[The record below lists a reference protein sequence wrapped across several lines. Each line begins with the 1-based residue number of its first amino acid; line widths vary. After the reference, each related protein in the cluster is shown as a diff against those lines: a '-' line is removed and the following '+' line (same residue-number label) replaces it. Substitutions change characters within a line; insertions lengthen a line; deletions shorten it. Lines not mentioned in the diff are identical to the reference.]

1 VLLPLLLGA
10 LALGCGLLLELA
22 GGVTLPWPLL
32 LPLGFALVVVASQFP
47 TLSGGTAV
55 LAAPLVVALAVI
67 GVALAPRRL
76 PAVDPWGLA
85 AGLGA
90 YLAYGAPTILSGR
103 ATFDGYIKLDDTATY
118 LAMLDRI
125 ETHGRDLSGLAPST
139 YEATLHTSLA
149 YGYPV
154 GSFAPLG
161 VVQRLLGI
169 DPAWLWQPYL
179 ALLGGLLALALYA
192 LAGHAV
198 PSRPLRATVAF
209 VAAQPAILFGY
220 SLWGGIKELATAV
233 LVVVL
238 AACVAPLLE
247 EGSARAALPLA
258 TAAAAIVGVLSLGGA
273 LWLALLLP
281 ALALV
286 VVLRGAALAVRAVAV
301 FAVAGVVLAIP
312 PIVAAF
318 TWLGH
323 AGAFTSDTELGNLV
337 GPLRFIQVAG
347 IWPNGD
353 FRRPPHDLAP
363 THALVAIVFVAA
375 VGGIV
380 WAWTRG
386 AWETLL
392 YAAGALLGAVVL
404 YEVGSPWVAGKA
416 LASASPAFVLL
427 ALTAA
432 GALAV
437 VGRRIEA
444 AVLAAAV
451 VGGVA
456 WSNVLAYREVWLAPR
471 ARLAELESIGK
482 RYAGQGPALMTEF
495 EPYGAR
501 HFLRR
506 VDAEGTS
513 ELRRRLIPLRSN
525 QPLQP
530 LAYADIDRFRLDA
543 IEVYPT
549 LVLRRSP
556 VASRPPSA
564 YRLVER
570 RHWYEVWQRRPD
582 APRILVHLPLGTE
595 TDPGAVPS
603 CSAVRRLATLAGVRR
618 LVAAPRERVA
628 VFPVAGSSFATSFH
642 ATRGAYDVWVGGSF
656 LGLVSAA
663 VDGHRVGVARHQLEW
678 TGQYVDLGSVRLST
692 GDHRLAL
699 SLSTGGWRPGS
710 RGVPPFPLGPVA
722 VAPDARVRLVSV
734 APAQAASLCGQR
746 LDWIEAVA

>member
-1 VLLPLLLGA
+1 MLLPLVLGA
-10 LALGCGLLLELA
+10 LALGCGILLELA
-22 GGVTLPWPLL
+22 GGARLPWTLL
-32 LPLGFALVVVASQFP
+32 VPAGFALAVCASQFP
-47 TLSGGTAV
+47 TLSGGTAI
-55 LAAPLVVALAVI
+55 LAAPLVVALAV
-67 GVALAPRRL
+67 GGLALAPRRAL
-76 PAVDPWGLA
+76 AVDGWGAGAGLA
-85 AGLGA
+85 A
-90 YLAYGAPTILSGR
+90 YLVYAAPTVLSGR

-118 LAMLDRI
+118 LAMLDRV
-125 ETHGRDLSGLAPST
+125 ESHGRDLSGLAPST

-179 ALLGGLLALALYA
+179 AFLGGILALALYA
-192 LAGHAV
+192 LAARAV
-198 PSRPLRATVAF
+198 PSRPLRAAVAF

-247 EGSARAALPLA
+247 HGSERAALPLA
-258 TAAAAIVGVLSLGGA
+258 TAAAAVVGVLSLGGA

-281 ALALV
+281 ALALLV
-286 VVLRGAALAVRAVAV
+286 VRRGAALAVRAAVV
-301 FAVAGVVLAIP
+301 FAAAAVVLAIP

-318 TWLGH
+318 EWLPRS
-323 AGAFTSDTELGNLV
+323 GAFTSGTELGNLI

-353 FRRPPHDLAP
+353 FRRAPHDLAP
-363 THALVAIVFVAA
+363 THVLVAVVFLAA
-375 VGGIV
+375 ASGLA
-380 WAWTRG
+380 WAWRRG
-386 AWETLL
+386 SWETLL
-392 YAAGALLGAVVL
+392 YAGGALLGAVVL

-427 ALTAA
+427 ALVAA
-432 GALAV
+432 AALALG
-437 VGRRIEA
+437 GRHVEA
-444 AVLAAAV
+444 AVLGAAV

-456 WSNVLAYREVWLAPR
+456 WSNVLAYRDVWLAPR
-471 ARLAELESIGK
+471 DRLAELEAIGK

-506 VDAEGTS
+506 LDAEGTS

-570 RHWYEVWQRRPD
+570 RHWYEVWQRRPEV
-582 APRILVHLPLGTE
+582 RILEHLPLGTE
-595 TDPGAVPS
+595 TDPGAVPR
-603 CSAVRRLATLAGVRR
+603 CSAVLRLAGLGGVRR
-618 LVAAPRERVA
+618 LIAFPREHVA
-628 VFPVAGSSFATSFH
+628 VFPLAGSLLATQFH
-642 ATRGAYDVWVGGSF
+642 ATAGRYEIWVGGSF
-656 LGLVSAA
+656 VGRVTAA
-663 VDGHRVGVARHQLEW
+663 VDGRPVGSAWHQLEW
-678 TGQYVDLGSVRLST
+678 TGQYVELGTRRLQA
-692 GDHRLAL
+692 GDHAVTLR
-699 SLSTGGWRPGS
+699 STTGGWRPGTHGGS
-710 RGVPPFPLGPVA
+710 PFPLGPLV
-722 VAPDARVRLVSV
+722 VAPVESSRLVSV
-734 APAQAASLCGQR
+734 APSAARSLCGRR
-746 LDWIEAVA
+746 LDWVEAVA

>member
-1 VLLPLLLGA
+1 VLLPLVLGA
-10 LALGCGLLLELA
+10 LALGSGLLLELA

-32 LPLGFALVVVASQFP
+32 LPAGFALVVVASQFP

-55 LAAPLVVALAVI
+55 FAAPLVVALAVI
-67 GVALAPRRL
+67 GISLAPRRVL
-76 PAVDPWGLA
+76 AVDPWGAA
-85 AGLGA
+85 AGLAA

-125 ETHGRDLSGLAPST
+125 EAHGRDLSGLPLST
-139 YEATLHTSLA
+139 YSRTLHTSLA
-149 YGYPV
+149 FGYPV

-161 VVQRLLGI
+161 VVQRLLAI
-169 DPAWLWQPYL
+169 DAAWLWQPYL

-192 LAGHAV
+192 LARDAV
-198 PSRPLRATVAF
+198 PSRPLRAVVAF
-209 VAAQPAILFGY
+209 VAAQPAILYGY
-220 SLWGGIKELATAV
+220 SVWGGIKELANAV
-233 LVVVL
+233 LLAVL

-247 EGSARAALPLA
+247 NNSARAALPLA
-258 TAAAAIVGVLSLGGA
+258 AAAAAVVGVMSVGGA
-273 LWLALLLP
+273 IWLALLVP

-286 VVLRGAALAVRAVAV
+286 VVLRGARLAARAVGM
-301 FAVAGVVLAIP
+301 FAGAAVVLAIP

-363 THALVAIVFVAA
+363 TYVLVALIFVAA
-375 VGGIV
+375 AAGVV
-380 WAWTRG
+380 WAWSRR

-392 YAAGALLGAVVL
+392 YAAGALFGAVVL
-404 YEVGSPWVAGKA
+404 FEAGSPWVAGKS

-432 GALAV
+432 GALALA
-437 VGRRIEA
+437 GRRVEA

-471 ARLAELESIGK
+471 ARLAELESIGE
-482 RYAGQGPALMTEF
+482 RYGGEGPALMTEF
-495 EPYGAR
+495 DPYGAR

-506 VDAEGTS
+506 LDAEGAS
-513 ELRRRLIPLRSN
+513 ELRYRFIPLRSN

-556 VASRPPSA
+556 VASRPPSE

-570 RHWYEVWQRRPD
+570 RHWYEVWQRRPG
-582 APRILVHLPLGTE
+582 AARILEHLPLGTE

-603 CSAVRRLATLAGVRR
+603 CSSVRRLAALAGVRR
-618 LVAAPRERVA
+618 LVAAPREHVA
-628 VFPVAGSSFATSFH
+628 VFSVAGSPFATSFH
-642 ATRGAYDVWVGGSF
+642 TTAGAYDVWVGGSF

-663 VDGHRVGVARHQLEW
+663 VDGRRVGVARHQLEW
-678 TGQYVDLGSVRLST
+678 TGQYVDLGSTRLGS
-692 GDHRLAL
+692 GDHRLTL
-699 SLSTGGWRPGS
+699 SLTTGGWRPGS
-710 RGVPPFPLGPVA
+710 RGVSPFPLGPVA
-722 VAPDARVRLVSV
+722 VAPDVSVRLVSL
-734 APAQAASLCGQR
+734 PPTRAASLCGQR

>member
-1 VLLPLLLGA
+1 VLLPLVLGA
-10 LALGCGLLLELA
+10 LSLGCGLLLEQA
-22 GGVTLPWPLL
+22 GGVELPWPLL
-32 LPLGFALVVVASQFP
+32 LPAGFALVVVASQFP

-55 LAAPLVVALAVI
+55 LAAPLVVALAVV
-67 GVALAPRRL
+67 GLALAPRRVL
-76 PAVDPWGLA
+76 AVDPWGAA
-85 AGLGA
+85 AGLAA

-149 YGYPV
+149 FGYPV

-161 VVQRLLGI
+161 VGQRLLGI

-179 ALLGGLLALALYA
+179 ALLGGLVALALYA
-192 LAGHAV
+192 LAARVV
-198 PSRPLRATVAF
+198 PSRPVRAGVAF
-209 VAAQPAILFGY
+209 VAAQPAILYGY
-220 SLWGGIKELATAV
+220 SLWGGIKELANAL
-233 LVVVL
+233 LVAVL
-238 AACVAPLLE
+238 AACVVPLLE
-247 EGSARAALPLA
+247 EGPARAAIPL
-258 TAAAAIVGVLSLGGA
+258 AAAAAAVVGVMSVGGA
-273 LWLALLLP
+273 IWLALLLP
-281 ALALV
+281 ALVLLV
-286 VVLRGAALAVRAVAV
+286 WRRGADMAVRAVGV
-301 FAVAGVVLAIP
+301 FGVAGVVFAIP
-312 PIVAAF
+312 PIAAAF

-323 AGAFTSDTELGNLV
+323 SGAFTSGTELGNLV

-363 THALVAIVFVAA
+363 THALVGVVFAA
-375 VGGIV
+375 GAGALL
-380 WAWTRG
+380 WAWLRRS
-386 AWETLL
+386 WELLL
-392 YAAGALLGAVVL
+392 YAGGALLGAVVL
-404 YEVGSPWVAGKA
+404 FEVGSPWVAGKS
-416 LASASPAFVLL
+416 LAAASPAFILL

-432 GALAV
+432 AALAV
-437 VGRRIEA
+437 ARRRIEA
-444 AVLAAAV
+444 AVLAAAI

-495 EPYGAR
+495 DPYGAR

-506 VDAEGTS
+506 LDAEGAS
-513 ELRRRLIPLRSN
+513 ELRRREILLRSN

-556 VASRPPSA
+556 VSSRPPSE

-570 RHWYEVWQRRPD
+570 RHWYEIWQRRSG
-582 APRILVHLPLGTE
+582 ARRILEHLPLGTE
-595 TDPGAVPS
+595 TDPSAVPS
-603 CSAVRRLATLAGVRR
+603 CSAVRRLAGLAGVRR
-618 LVAAPRERVA
+618 LVAAPREHVA
-628 VFPVAGSSFATSFH
+628 VFPVAGSSLVTSFH

-663 VDGHRVGVARHQLEW
+663 VDGRRVGVARHQLEW
-678 TGQYVDLGSVRLST
+678 TGQYVDLGSVRLGT
-692 GDHRLAL
+692 GDHRLTL
-699 SLSTGGWRPGS
+699 SLATGGWRPGS

-722 VAPDARVRLVSV
+722 VSPDVPVRLVSV
-734 APAQAASLCGQR
+734 APGDAESLCGQR
-746 LDWIEAVA
+746 LDWVEAVA

>member
-1 VLLPLLLGA
+1 VLLPLVLGA
-10 LALGCGLLLELA
+10 LALGCGLLLEAA

-32 LPLGFALVVVASQFP
+32 LPAGFALVVAASQFP

-67 GVALAPRRL
+67 GVALAPRRVL
-76 PAVDPWGLA
+76 AVDPWGVA
-85 AGLGA
+85 AGLAA

-125 ETHGRDLSGLAPST
+125 EAHGRDLSGLPPST

-149 YGYPV
+149 FGYPV
-154 GSFAPLG
+154 GSFTPLG

-192 LAGHAV
+192 LAGQAV
-198 PSRPLRATVAF
+198 PSRPLRAAIAF
-209 VAAQPAILFGY
+209 VAAQPAILYGY
-220 SLWGGIKELATAV
+220 SLWGGIKELANAV
-233 LVVVL
+233 LVAVL

-247 EGSARAALPLA
+247 GGSARAALPLA
-258 TAAAAIVGVLSLGGA
+258 AAAAAVVGVMSLGGA

-286 VVLRGAALAVRAVAV
+286 VVLRGAALAVRAVGV
-301 FAVAGVVLAIP
+301 FAVAAVVLAIP
-312 PIVAAF
+312 PIAAAF

-323 AGAFTSDTELGNLV
+323 AGAFTSESELGNLV

-363 THALVAIVFVAA
+363 THVLVAIVFVAA
-375 VGGIV
+375 AAGVV

-392 YAAGALLGAVVL
+392 YAAGALVGAVVL
-404 YEVGSPWVAGKA
+404 FEVGSPWVAGKS
-416 LASASPAFVLL
+416 LASAAPAFVLL

-437 VGRRIEA
+437 AGRRIEA
-444 AVLAAAV
+444 AVLAAAI

-495 EPYGAR
+495 DPYGAR

-506 VDAEGTS
+506 LDAEGAS
-513 ELRRRLIPLRSN
+513 ELRRRVIPLRSN

-530 LAYADIDRFRLDA
+530 LDYADIDRFRLDA

-556 VASRPPSA
+556 VSSRPPSE

-570 RHWYEVWQRRPD
+570 RHWYEVWQRRAG
-582 APRILVHLPLGTE
+582 APRVLEHLPLGAE

-603 CSAVRRLATLAGVRR
+603 CSAVRRLAALTGVRR
-618 LVAAPRERVA
+618 LVAAPREHVA
-628 VFPVAGSSFATSFH
+628 VFPVSGSSFATRFH
-642 ATRGAYDVWVGGSF
+642 ASGGAYDVWAGGSF
-656 LGLVSAA
+656 LGLVSAE
-663 VDGHRVGVARHQLEW
+663 VDGRRVGVARHQLEW
-678 TGQYVDLGSVRLST
+678 TGQYVDLGSVRLGT
-692 GDHRLAL
+692 GDHRLTL
-699 SLSTGGWRPGS
+699 SLTTGGWRPGS
-710 RGVPPFPLGPVA
+710 RGVSPFPLGPVA
-722 VAPDARVRLVSV
+722 VAPDAPMRLVSV
-734 APAQAASLCGQR
+734 PPARAASLCGRR
-746 LDWIEAVA
+746 LDWVEAVA

>member
-1 VLLPLLLGA
+1 MLVPLVLGA
-10 LALGCGLLLELA
+10 LALGCGLLLEQA
-22 GGVTLPWPLL
+22 GGRMLPWALL
-32 LPLGFALVVVASQFP
+32 LPAGFALVVVASQFP

-67 GVALAPRRL
+67 GLALAPRRVL
-76 PAVDPWGLA
+76 AVDPWGAA
-85 AGLGA
+85 AGLAA

-139 YEATLHTSLA
+139 YEATLNTSLA
-149 YGYPV
+149 YGYPA

-169 DPAWLWQPYL
+169 DAAWLWQPYL

-192 LAGHAV
+192 LARHAV
-198 PSRPLRATVAF
+198 PSRPLRAAVAF
-209 VAAQPAILFGY
+209 VAAQPAILYGY
-220 SLWGGIKELATAV
+220 ALWGGIKELANAV
-233 LVVVL
+233 LLAVL
-238 AACVAPLLE
+238 AACVGPLLE
-247 EGSARAALPLA
+247 DGSARSALPLA
-258 TAAAAIVGVLSLGGA
+258 AAAAAIVGVMSVGGGI
-273 LWLALLLP
+273 WLALLLP

-286 VVLRGAALAVRAVAV
+286 VLLRGAGLAVRAVGV
-301 FAVAGVVLAIP
+301 FAGAAVVFAIP

-323 AGAFTSDTELGNLV
+323 SGAFTSDTELGNLV

-353 FRRPPHDLAP
+353 FRRPPPDLAP
-363 THALVAIVFVAA
+363 THVLVAIVFLAA
-375 VGGIV
+375 AAGVV

-404 YEVGSPWVAGKA
+404 FWAGSPWVAGKS

-432 GALAV
+432 CALALA
-437 VGRRIEA
+437 GRRVEA

-471 ARLAELESIGK
+471 ARLAELEAIGK
-482 RYAGQGPALMTEF
+482 SYAGQGPALMTEF
-495 EPYGAR
+495 DPYGAR

-506 VDAEGTS
+506 LDAEGTS
-513 ELRRRLIPLRSN
+513 ELRRHLIPLRSN

-543 IEVYPT
+543 IEGYPT

-556 VASRPPSA
+556 VASRPPSE
-564 YRLVER
+564 YRRVER
-570 RHWYEVWQRRPD
+570 RHWYEVWQRRPG
-582 APRILVHLPLGTE
+582 APRILEHLSLGTE
-595 TDPGAVPS
+595 IDPGAVPR
-603 CSAVRRLATLAGVRR
+603 CSSVRRLAALPGVRR
-618 LVAAPRERVA
+618 LVAAPREHVA
-628 VFPVAGSSFATSFH
+628 VFPLAGSTFATRFH
-642 ATRGAYDVWVGGSF
+642 ATAGTYDVWVGGSF

-663 VDGHRVGVARHQLEW
+663 VDGRRIGVARHQLEW
-678 TGQYVDLGSVRLST
+678 TGQYVDLGSTRLGT
-692 GDHRLAL
+692 GDHRLTL
-699 SLSTGGWRPGS
+699 SLTTGGWRPGS
-710 RGVPPFPLGPVA
+710 RGVSPFPLGPVA
-722 VAPDARVRLVSV
+722 VAPDVPVRLVSLP
-734 APAQAASLCGQR
+734 PAQAASLCGQR
-746 LDWIEAVA
+746 LDWVEAVA

>member
-1 VLLPLLLGA
+1 VLLPLVLGA
-10 LALGCGLLLELA
+10 LALGSGLLLELA

-32 LPLGFALVVVASQFP
+32 LPAGFALVVVASQFP

-67 GVALAPRRL
+67 GLALAPRRVL
-76 PAVDPWGLA
+76 AVDPWGLA

-125 ETHGRDLSGLAPST
+125 ESHGRDLSGLAPST

-149 YGYPV
+149 FGYPA

-161 VVQRLLGI
+161 VAQRLLGI
-169 DPAWLWQPYL
+169 DAAWLWQPYL

-192 LAGHAV
+192 LAARLV
-198 PSRPLRATVAF
+198 PSRPLRAGVAF
-209 VAAQPAILFGY
+209 VAAQPAILYGY
-220 SLWGGIKELATAV
+220 SLWGGIKELANAL
-233 LVVVL
+233 LVAVL
-238 AACVAPLLE
+238 AACVVPLLE
-247 EGSARAALPLA
+247 DGPARAAIPLA
-258 TAAAAIVGVLSLGGA
+258 AAAAAIVGVMSVGGA
-273 LWLALLLP
+273 IWLALLLP
-281 ALALV
+281 ALVLV
-286 VVLRGAALAVRAVAV
+286 VWRRGTGVAVRAVAV
-301 FAVAGVVLAIP
+301 FAVAGVAFAIP

-323 AGAFTSDTELGNLV
+323 SGAFTSGTELGNLA
-337 GPLRFIQVAG
+337 GPLRFIQLAG

-363 THALVAIVFVAA
+363 THVLVGVVFVAGA
-375 VGGIV
+375 GPLV
-380 WAWTRG
+380 WAWLRRS
-386 AWETLL
+386 WELLL

-404 YEVGSPWVAGKA
+404 FEVGSPWVAGKS

-432 GALAV
+432 GALAFA
-437 VGRRIEA
+437 GRRIEA

-506 VDAEGTS
+506 LDAEGTS

-530 LAYADIDRFRLDA
+530 LAYADVDRFRLDA

-556 VASRPPSA
+556 VASRPPSE
-564 YRLVER
+564 YRLVEQ

-582 APRILVHLPLGTE
+582 APRILEHLPLGTE

-603 CSAVRRLATLAGVRR
+603 CASVRRLAALAGVRR
-618 LVAAPRERVA
+618 LVAAPREHVA
-628 VFPVAGSSFATSFH
+628 VFPVSGSSFATRFH

-656 LGLVSAA
+656 LGKVSAA
-663 VDGHRVGVARHQLEW
+663 VDGRRVGVARHQLEW
-678 TGQYVDLGSVRLST
+678 TGQYVDLGSARLRT
-692 GDHRLAL
+692 GDHRLTL
-699 SLSTGGWRPGS
+699 SLATGGWRPGS

-722 VAPDARVRLVSV
+722 VAPDTRVRLVSV
-734 APAQAASLCGQR
+734 SPARAASLCGQR
-746 LDWIEAVA
+746 LDWVEAVG